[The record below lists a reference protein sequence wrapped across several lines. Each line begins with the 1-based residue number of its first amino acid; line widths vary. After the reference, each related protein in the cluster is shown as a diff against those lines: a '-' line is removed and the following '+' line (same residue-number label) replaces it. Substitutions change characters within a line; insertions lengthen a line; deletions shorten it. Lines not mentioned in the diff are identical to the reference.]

1 MKIGPREQII
11 VSAVV
16 AVVVILAVA
25 GFLVWPQFQQIGQLS
40 GDIQAARTEVKSSED
55 LLNRRKASKD
65 RAAETD
71 AHWLRLSNLV
81 PEGPDLPSLIVE
93 LQDSAFAS
101 GVQLVS
107 VTPGAPAAGAQYYTI
122 PIEVQVIGTW
132 ADSVDFLQ
140 RIMKLNRGV
149 RVTGSVSTRT
159 DNADQ
164 VARENE
170 TIPDYSAQTI
180 IQLES
185 YMMPASTGS
194 TSTPAATATPTP

>member
-11 VSAVV
+11 VSAV
-16 AVVVILAVA
+16 AIVVVILAVA
-25 GFLVWPQFQQIGQLS
+25 AFLVWPQFQRNAGLDAEI
-40 GDIQAARTEVKSSED
+40 AKAKAEVEGSKA
-55 LLNRRKASKD
+55 LLATREASKD

-71 AHWLRLSNLV
+71 ARWLRLANLM

-93 LQDSAFAS
+93 LQDAAFAS

-107 VTPGAPAAGAQYYTI
+107 VKPDAPKSGATYYTI

-149 RVTGSVSTRT
+149 RIVESLSKRT
-159 DNADQ
+159 DNSEQA
-164 VARENE
+164 ARENE
-170 TIPDYSAQTI
+170 TIPDYAELTTI
-180 IQLES
+180 KLEG
-185 YMMPASTGS
+185 YMMPASTGT
-194 TSTPAATATPTP
+194 TSTPAPTTTPTP